1 MRSMLTA
8 IALGVAKAILY
19 TAVEESIHGKG
30 FFVGGDDI
38 IELEEGVER
47 TRPQWLTQK
56 QSDLVDEGWVKLS
69 KVRQM
74 TFKK

>member
-1 MRSMLTA
+1 MSSTLTS

-19 TAVEESIHGKG
+19 AAVEESFHGKG

-38 IELEEGVER
+38 IELEEGIER
-47 TRPQWLTQK
+47 TRPQWFTQK
-56 QSDLVDEGWVKLS
+56 QSDLVQEGWVKLS

-74 TFKK
+74 TFNK